1 GNLLKPGYSRLL
13 SIFPRAMYAGAWL
26 LGPIPLQT
34 GFRLYWPRIL
44 VRAENSSK
52 PERKAL
58 APSVNQRP
66 ERQSPLHFV
75 APWAGLNMSKGS
87 GQTFILFVARINNG
101 ANEESPELFRMS
113 PTCGPRIRR
122 NPTPTNPVAWRVN
135 LCFPERLLGRVVEV
149 WRELPPGLPTR
160 KGTDPASR
168 ADRVTL

>member
-1 GNLLKPGYSRLL
+1 MIYEMSSGKFGVIPALLVRRPDARPGIFSLWRKRPGQGNLLKPGYSRLL

-101 ANEESPELFRMS
+101 ANEESPELFR
-113 PTCGPRIRR
+113 
-122 NPTPTNPVAWRVN
+122 
-135 LCFPERLLGRVVEV
+135 
-149 WRELPPGLPTR
+149 
-160 KGTDPASR
+160 
-168 ADRVTL
+168 